1 MKLTVDEIKERVSNT
16 EDDRKGYVALA
27 DQWERMWSMNV
38 WPQTWQQALKEG
50 REQVTLPT
58 AYNTVNLAMRLFA
71 NEPKIEVPPCHPS
84 EEKDDE
90 SNLRERW
97 LKAMWTTVDYQ
108 TRRSTIADLVWQSL
122 VRGRHALEVKWIRDE
137 LPEKMRDK
145 KFPILIRTLDPLNV
159 GVSEGPLWT
168 NYAFHKY
175 RQKISQVIQRYPNI
189 KRRDSIKDK
198 LRQDKATEIDV
209 IDFWWAGEEGEIW
222 NAVLVDDDFTK
233 KPVETDYP
241 MIPIIEGFGD
251 SAPISGETF
260 KGMSVL
266 HPMRDLFFYN
276 CRLVSQM
283 ATGVQYYFWP
293 MLIATN
299 EEGREIEDFE
309 IKPGQILRPPPGTKI
324 DQIAPAPNVPLAQA
338 VIGMVDGNIQQSSF
352 PGVLYG
358 QAPGELQAGYGVS
371 LLSDAAKGRVNQVRF
386 NLERTLE
393 YTNQLVLAIVEEF
406 GEDDGVTVWGKNE
419 RAGNFYS
426 VTLTKDDIEGYYEN
440 RVTITPAI
448 PADIVQR
455 QTLAIRM
462 MEAGIISK
470 RTVRDKFLDISLPE
484 DEAVRVAIEQ
494 ALQSEELTPKVILDA
509 LREYFPDDWE
519 IKIAG
524 TSLEQVA
531 MAEQQALNPPP
542 PQPPMPPPGMFGNGP
557 QAMPPGMPPMP
568 PGMGP
573 GGPMPPGMPPGMM
586 GPPPGPGGPMGPGGP
601 PPPIQPPSMNLD
613 MGTLGVEQQGQL
625 TPELMGLP
633 PGMDPAMFAQLM
645 GQPLPPGE
653 ELNGLL
659 GGMI

>member
-1 MKLTVDEIKERVSNT
+1 M
-16 EDDRKGYVALA
+16 
-27 DQWERMWSMNV
+27 DQ
-38 WPQTWQQALKEG
+38 
-50 REQVTLPT
+50 
-58 AYNTVNLAMRLFA
+58 
-71 NEPKIEVPPCHPS
+71 
-84 EEKDDE
+84 
-90 SNLRERW
+90 LRFSQY
-97 LKAMWTTVDYQ
+97 T
-108 TRRSTIADLVWQSL
+108 
-122 VRGRHALEVKWIRDE
+122 
-137 LPEKMRDK
+137 
-145 KFPILIRTLDPLNV
+145 
-159 GVSEGPLWT
+159 
-168 NYAFHKY
+168 
-175 RQKISQVIQRYPNI
+175 QKISQVIQRYPNI

-209 IDFWWAGEEGEIW
+209 IDFWWAGDEGEIW

-393 YTNQLVLAIVEEF
+393 YTNQLVLAMVEEF

-568 PGMGP
+568 PGMMGP
-573 GGPMPPGMPPGMM
+573 GGPPMPPGMPPG
-586 GPPPGPGGPMGPGGP
+586 GPPGPMPPMRCMP
-601 PPPIQPPSMNLD
+601 PTPRSTRRSRRRPRPRVVGTAAPRSRATCTRSRAKRWRTAGVAAICRCAASSPRRTSAGSVPPRTYLPLSSTRPRASARVSGAICLAPP
-613 MGTLGVEQQGQL
+613 
-625 TPELMGLP
+625 
-633 PGMDPAMFAQLM
+633 
-645 GQPLPPGE
+645 
-653 ELNGLL
+653 
-659 GGMI
+659 